1 MDDDERA
8 EREAALRAD
17 RGPVEYDPLPGA
29 AGGAAAWASLPAAP
43 VTVTVTRA
51 DSQRLRWVG
60 AATLDARAGRVLLTL
75 GLYVAVSVAMVSA
88 ALSLAIGDPRSGP
101 SLSQVSAALS
111 LAIGDPPL
119 YFHARG
125 FAAANARVDGASGW
139 LVPYEEA
146 RAARGAPPCSPRPPL
161 SLSLAL

>member
-88 ALSLAIGDPRSGP
+88 ALSLAIGDP
-101 SLSQVSAALS
+101 
-111 LAIGDPPL
+111 PL